1 MIFIGSLTKMQNGL
15 PYLDI
20 LIFAIIAVFL
30 IFRLKNILGTKTG
43 FEDTNLQKDNT
54 ERNLSNVVPLDSIK
68 ETQNKDNVDKETVKI
83 KKIDNTFDHIQFIN
97 GSQTFFKMVLEAF
110 VEGNLNKVKDFIK
123 PSVLK
128 NFNLVIKERNK
139 ESETLIINL
148 KTINKTEILS
158 SETTNTALRISV
170 IFESF
175 QIKAL
180 KDKDDNLI
188 DGDLNKKILVKD
200 NWVFERKIN
209 YVNPNWTLIETK
221 ST

>member
-1 MIFIGSLTKMQNGL
+1 MQNSF

-20 LIFAIIAVFL
+20 LIFAIIAIFL
-30 IFRLKNILGTKTG
+30 IFRLKSILGTKTG
-43 FEDTNLQKDNT
+43 FEDTNVQKDNT

-83 KKIDNTFDHIQFIN
+83 KKIDNTFDQSQFIN
-97 GSQTFFKMVLEAF
+97 GSQTFFKMVLGAF
-110 VEGNLNKVKDFIK
+110 VEGDLNKVKEFIK

-188 DGDLNKKILVKD
+188 DGDLNKQILVKD
-200 NWVFERKIN
+200 IWVFERKIDYIN
-209 YVNPNWTLIETK
+209 QNWTLIETK
-221 ST
+221 SS

>member
-1 MIFIGSLTKMQNGL
+1 MW
-15 PYLDI
+15 
-20 LIFAIIAVFL
+20 FL
-30 IFRLKNILGTKTG
+30 
-43 FEDTNLQKDNT
+43 
-54 ERNLSNVVPLDSIK
+54 LDSIK
-68 ETQNKDNVDKETVKI
+68 ETQNQDNADKETVKI
-83 KKIDNTFDHIQFIN
+83 KKIDNTFDQIQFIN

-110 VEGNLNKVKDFIK
+110 VEGNLNKVKEFIK

-158 SETTNTALRISV
+158 SETTKTALRISV

-180 KDKDDNLI
+180 KDKEV
-188 DGDLNKKILVKD
+188 KKIIEDPLVK
-200 NWVFERKIN
+200 NI
-209 YVNPNWTLIETK
+209 
-221 ST
+221 S

>member
-1 MIFIGSLTKMQNGL
+1 MQNGL

-43 FEDTNLQKDNT
+43 FEDSNFKKDTTETNLA
-54 ERNLSNVVPLDSIK
+54 NVVSIDTK
-68 ETQNKDNVDKETVKI
+68 KTTQKNHNLDKEIIKI
-83 KKIDNTFDHIQFIN
+83 KKTDESFDSIQFID
-97 GSQTFFKMVLEAF
+97 GSQTFFKMVLKAF
-110 VEGNLNKVKDFIK
+110 VEGNLDKVKEFIK

-139 ESETLIINL
+139 ERETLIINL

-158 SETTNTALRISV
+158 SETSKTALKINV
-170 IFESF
+170 VFESF

-188 DGDLNKKILVKD
+188 DGDLNKEILVKD
-200 NWVFERKIN
+200 IWVFERKIN
-209 YVNPNWTLIETK
+209 NLNPNWTLIETK
-221 ST
+221 NI

>member
-1 MIFIGSLTKMQNGL
+1 MQNGL

-30 IFRLKNILGTKTG
+30 IFRLKNILGTKSG
-43 FEDTNLQKDNT
+43 FEDTNLQKDNKAS
-54 ERNLSNVVPLDSIK
+54 NSSNVVPLNSIK
-68 ETQNKDNVDKETVKI
+68 ETQNQDNADKETVKI
-83 KKIDNTFDHIQFIN
+83 KKIDNTFDQIQFIN
-97 GSQTFFKMVLEAF
+97 GSQTFFKMVLDAF
-110 VEGNLNKVKDFIK
+110 VEGNLNKVKEFIK

-128 NFNLVIKERNK
+128 NFNHAIKERNK
-139 ESETLIINL
+139 ENETLIINL

-158 SETTNTALRISV
+158 SETTKTALRISV

-188 DGDLNKKILVKD
+188 DGDLNKQILVKD
-200 NWVFERKIN
+200 IWVFERKIDYMN
-209 YVNPNWTLIETK
+209 QNWTLIETK
-221 ST
+221 SS

>member
-1 MIFIGSLTKMQNGL
+1 MQNGL

-43 FEDTNLQKDNT
+43 FEKSNVNKDKRETNLG
-54 ERNLSNVVPLDSIK
+54 NVVSIDTK
-68 ETQNKDNVDKETVKI
+68 KPTQKNDNLDKEIIKI
-83 KKIDNTFDHIQFIN
+83 KKTDEKFDHIQFIE

-110 VEGNLNKVKDFIK
+110 VEGNLDNLKTFIK

-148 KTINKTEILS
+148 KAINKTEILS
-158 SETTNTALRISV
+158 SETSKTALKIDV
-170 IFESF
+170 IFESM

-180 KDKDDNLI
+180 KDKDNNVI
-188 DGDLNKKILVKD
+188 DGDLNKEILVKD
-200 NWVFERKIN
+200 IWVFERKIN
-209 YVNPNWTLIETK
+209 NTNPNWTLIETK
-221 ST
+221 NL